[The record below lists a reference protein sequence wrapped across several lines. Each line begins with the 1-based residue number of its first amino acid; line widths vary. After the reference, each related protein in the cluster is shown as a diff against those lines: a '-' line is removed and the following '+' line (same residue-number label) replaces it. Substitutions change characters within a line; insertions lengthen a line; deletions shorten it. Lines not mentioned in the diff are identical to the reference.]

1 MNSIGVNDMN
11 ANIKTKTKAKVE
23 SLDNVAYEEFTKV
36 TMFSIVSL
44 CVASGIFGFS
54 SIASAV
60 VQYGLV
66 DLVKS
71 FVTALI

>member
-11 ANIKTKTKAKVE
+11 ANIKTKTRAKVN
-23 SLDNVAYEEFTKV
+23 SLSATAYQEFAKV
-36 TMFSIVSL
+36 TMFSLVSL

-60 VQYGLV
+60 IQYGLV

>member
-11 ANIKTKTKAKVE
+11 ANIKTKTKAKVN
-23 SLDNVAYEEFTKV
+23 SLSATAYQEFAKV
-36 TMFSIVSL
+36 TMFSLVSL
-44 CVASGIFGFS
+44 CVASGIFGFA

-60 VQYGLV
+60 IQYGLV
-66 DLVKS
+66 DLMKS